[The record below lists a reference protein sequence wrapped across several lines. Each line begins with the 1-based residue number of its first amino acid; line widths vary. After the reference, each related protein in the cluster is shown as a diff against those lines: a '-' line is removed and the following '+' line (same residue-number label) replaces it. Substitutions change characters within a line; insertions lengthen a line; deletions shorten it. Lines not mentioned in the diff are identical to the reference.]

1 MTELAVKTY
10 GRLDGLVVNHGVLS
24 PMKRIADSTPEEWS
38 KLYDANVFSAVAFV
52 RYDCP
57 TTPWLLLTDT

>member
-10 GRLDGLVVNHGVLS
+10 GRLDGLVVNHGALS

-38 KLYDANVFSAVAFV
+38 KLYDANLFSAVAFV
-52 RYDCP
+52 RDMNV
-57 TTPWLLLTDT
+57 